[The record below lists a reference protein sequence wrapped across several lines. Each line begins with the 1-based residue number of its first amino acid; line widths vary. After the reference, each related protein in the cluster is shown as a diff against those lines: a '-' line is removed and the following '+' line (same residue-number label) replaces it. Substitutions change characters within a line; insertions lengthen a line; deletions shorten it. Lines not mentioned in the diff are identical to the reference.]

1 MRVKRYIVDTMP
13 DAMSKI
19 RSELGADAV
28 ILSTKELKVGG
39 FMGLFGKKKIEVIAA
54 SESSDISAAKPKP
67 QPVRTAATPIARAA
81 VPDAY
86 RKSSQMV
93 ASASSSSG
101 TEPGQ
106 AGVQPAVTATAQA
119 SRGPLQESALQ
130 EHPVVKQEREA
141 PLAQMPSR
149 VPTSELNYTASAK
162 GQPDLA
168 REETAASRWDEALRQ
183 ADLNQKSPSVAS
195 TVPKEADYMKLKEE
209 RLLEELRE
217 MKSWIGQLARHQN
230 ENRELPDPL
239 PAIKSRLEIQ
249 ELSPDLIEQWLDSA
263 YRHWIDS
270 GKSLAEEELDLFIR
284 SEATSFL
291 QERVGE
297 GIRDDTRIVYIAGPT
312 GVGKTTTIAKLA
324 ADQIFRG
331 HKKVGF
337 ITADTYR
344 ISAIEQLRTYS
355 SILNVPL
362 EVVQSPGDVQRA
374 MQRLSHCDL
383 ILMDTAGR
391 NYLNEIHVAELHS
404 MLATSEQSE
413 TYLVLSLT
421 SKSQD
426 MKKITEHFSRYGL
439 DKVIFTKLDETESVG
454 PMYNLIN
461 EYPLRVSYIA
471 NGQNVPDDLLSA
483 DRELLLDLILGAKGS

>member
-19 RSELGADAV
+19 RTELGADAV
-28 ILSTKELKVGG
+28 ILSTKDMKVGG

-54 SESSDISAAKPKP
+54 SEGNDGSPSKP
-67 QPVRTAATPIARAA
+67 QPQPQSSRIAQTPMARQA
-81 VPDAY
+81 VPDVY
-86 RKSSQMV
+86 RKSSQLT
-93 ASASSSSG
+93 SPSSSG
-101 TEPGQ
+101 
-106 AGVQPAVTATAQA
+106 AGNTVLPPAAQPTRPAQPARPSMATGLQGREELPVAA
-119 SRGPLQESALQ
+119 SMPIPTVSSER
-130 EHPVVKQEREA
+130 KQ
-141 PLAQMPSR
+141 
-149 VPTSELNYTASAK
+149 TSDGIAR
-162 GQPDLA
+162 PDIA

-183 ADLNQKSPSVAS
+183 ASLEEKRPPAPAASPA
-195 TVPKEADYMKLKEE
+195 PKPAEVLSLKEE
-209 RLLEELRE
+209 KLLEEIRE
-217 MKSWIGQLARHQN
+217 MKSWIGQLARQQH
-230 ENRELPDPL
+230 ESRELPEPL
-239 PAIKSRLEIQ
+239 PAIKSRLESQ
-249 ELSPDLIEQWLDSA
+249 ELSADLIEKWIDAA
-263 YRHWIDS
+263 YREWIES
-270 GKSLAEEELDLFIR
+270 GKSALPEVLEAAVRAE
-284 SEATSFL
+284 AVSFL
-291 QERVGE
+291 QGRIGE
-297 GIRDDTRIVYIAGPT
+297 GIQDETKIVYIAGPT

-324 ADQIFRG
+324 ADQIFRA

-404 MLATSEQSE
+404 MLSTSEQSE

-421 SKSQD
+421 SKTQD

-454 PMYNLIN
+454 PLYNLIHD
-461 EYPLRVSYIA
+461 YPLRVSYIA
-471 NGQNVPDDLLSA
+471 NGQNVPDDLLTA
-483 DRELLLDLILGAKGS
+483 DSELLLDLITGARNS

>member
-19 RSELGADAV
+19 RGELGADAV
-28 ILSTKELKVGG
+28 ILSTKEMKVGG
-39 FMGLFGKKKIEVIAA
+39 FMGMFGKKKIEVIAA
-54 SESSDISAAKPKP
+54 SEGSETPGAKPKVQ
-67 QPVRTAATPIARAA
+67 QPVRAAAAPVARQA

-86 RKSSQMV
+86 RRTSQLAV
-93 ASASSSSG
+93 PRSASAG
-101 TEPGQ
+101 TGAAAGESPPVQ
-106 AGVQPAVTATAQA
+106 AGSPAASTATAV
-119 SRGPLQESALQ
+119 RPDE
-130 EHPVVKQEREA
+130 K
-141 PLAQMPSR
+141 
-149 VPTSELNYTASAK
+149 TSPK
-162 GQPDLA
+162 A
-168 REETAASRWDEALRQ
+168 RQLTEPAASRSPLSPAMSETEKARHEAAAGKWDEALRQ
-183 ADLNQKSPSVAS
+183 AALETSAPPAAPRVNQTYS
-195 TVPKEADYMKLKEE
+195 LKEE

-217 MKSWIGQLARHQN
+217 MKAWIGQLARQQQH
-230 ENRELPDPL
+230 NRELPEPL
-239 PAIKSRLEIQ
+239 ASIKSRLESQ
-249 ELSPDLIEQWLDSA
+249 EISAELIDKWLDAAYEQW
-263 YRHWIDS
+263 IES
-270 GKSLAEEELDLFIR
+270 GKVEADGALEER
-284 SEATSFL
+284 VRTEADAFL
-291 QERVGE
+291 QDRVDD

-374 MQRLSHCDL
+374 MKRLSHCDL

-404 MLATSEQSE
+404 LLSTSEQSE

-421 SKSQD
+421 SKTQD
-426 MKKITEHFSRYGL
+426 MRKITEHFSRYGL

-454 PMYNLIN
+454 PMYNLLKDF
-461 EYPLRVSYIA
+461 PLRVSYIA
-471 NGQNVPDDLLSA
+471 NGQNVPDDLLPA
-483 DRELLLDLILGAKGS
+483 DRKLLLDLIMGVRT

>member
-19 RSELGADAV
+19 RTELGADAV
-28 ILSTKELKVGG
+28 ILSTKDMKVGG
-39 FMGLFGKKKIEVIAA
+39 FMGLFGKRKIEVIAA
-54 SESSDISAAKPKP
+54 SEGNDGSPSKP
-67 QPVRTAATPIARAA
+67 QPQTARIAQTPMARQA
-81 VPDAY
+81 VPDVY
-86 RKSSQMV
+86 RKSSQLT
-93 ASASSSSG
+93 SPSSSG
-101 TEPGQ
+101 AGNTVLPPAAQPTRPAQQARPAMMPG
-106 AGVQPAVTATAQA
+106 
-119 SRGPLQESALQ
+119 L
-130 EHPVVKQEREA
+130 QEREELPVA
-141 PLAQMPSR
+141 ASMPMSTVSSVR
-149 VPTSELNYTASAK
+149 K
-162 GQPDLA
+162 QPSDGIARPDIA

-183 ADLNQKSPSVAS
+183 ASLEEKRPPAPSASPA
-195 TVPKEADYMKLKEE
+195 PKPAEVLSLKEE
-209 RLLEELRE
+209 KLLEEIRE
-217 MKSWIGQLARHQN
+217 MKTWIGQLARQQH
-230 ENRELPDPL
+230 ESRELPEPL
-239 PAIKSRLEIQ
+239 PAIKSRLECQ
-249 ELSPDLIEQWLDSA
+249 ELSADLVEKWIDAA
-263 YRHWIDS
+263 YREWIES
-270 GKSLAEEELDLFIR
+270 GKSASSDVLEAAVRAE
-284 SEATSFL
+284 AASFL
-291 QERVGE
+291 QGRIGE
-297 GIRDDTRIVYIAGPT
+297 GIQDETKIVYIAGPT

-324 ADQIFRG
+324 ADQIFRA

-404 MLATSEQSE
+404 MLSTSEQSE

-421 SKSQD
+421 SKTQD

-454 PMYNLIN
+454 PLYNLIHD
-461 EYPLRVSYIA
+461 YPLRVSYIA
-471 NGQNVPDDLLSA
+471 NGQNVPDDLLTA
-483 DRELLLDLILGAKGS
+483 DSELLLDLITGARNS

>member
-19 RSELGADAV
+19 RTELGADAV
-28 ILSTKELKVGG
+28 ILSTKDMKVGG

-54 SESSDISAAKPKP
+54 SEGNEASPSKP
-67 QPVRTAATPIARAA
+67 QAQPARITQTPMARQA
-81 VPDAY
+81 VPEVY
-86 RKSSQMV
+86 RKSSQLT
-93 ASASSSSG
+93 SPPSSG
-101 TEPGQ
+101 
-106 AGVQPAVTATAQA
+106 AGNQSVQPAASVKPAQ
-119 SRGPLQESALQ
+119 
-130 EHPVVKQEREA
+130 PVRPAMTTGLQEREELPVA
-141 PLAQMPSR
+141 PPKPIPAVS
-149 VPTSELNYTASAK
+149 SERKLPPAGAATLES
-162 GQPDLA
+162 A

-183 ADLNQKSPSVAS
+183 AALEEKKTPAPAVSQA
-195 TVPKEADYMKLKEE
+195 PKQAEAFSLKEE
-209 RLLEELRE
+209 KLLEEIRE
-217 MKSWIGQLARHQN
+217 MKTWIGQLARQQH
-230 ENRELPDPL
+230 ESRELPEPL
-239 PAIKSRLEIQ
+239 PAIKHRLESQ
-249 ELSPDLIEQWLDSA
+249 ELSADLIEKWIDAA
-263 YRHWIDS
+263 YREWIES
-270 GKSLAEEELDLFIR
+270 GKTATPDVLEAAVRAEA
-284 SEATSFL
+284 SSFL
-291 QERVGE
+291 RDRVGE
-297 GIRDDTRIVYIAGPT
+297 GIQDGTKIVYIAGPT

-324 ADQIFRG
+324 ADQIFRAQ
-331 HKKVGF
+331 KKVGF

-404 MLATSEQSE
+404 LLNSSEQSE

-421 SKSQD
+421 SKTQD

-454 PMYNLIN
+454 PLYNLIHD
-461 EYPLRVSYIA
+461 YPLRVSYIA
-471 NGQNVPDDLLSA
+471 NGQNVPDDLLTA
-483 DRELLLDLILGAKGS
+483 DSELLLDLITGARSS